1 MDVAGSTEARK
12 DHSKMETTAREL
24 TLQCG
29 VIFIANLRER
39 DGRGREERYRER
51 KIITDF
57 FSFRKT
63 HNYRILKSLHK
74 LRHKLIER
82 FAITPITSKEKS

>member
-39 DGRGREERYRER
+39 DGERQGGNLQE
-51 KIITDF
+51 K
-57 FSFRKT
+57 
-63 HNYRILKSLHK
+63 KSHHRL
-74 LRHKLIER
+74 LLV
-82 FAITPITSKEKS
+82 S

>member
-39 DGRGREERYRER
+39 DGERQGGKVRG
-51 KIITDF
+51 KKSHQSLLF
-57 FSFRKT
+57 V
-63 HNYRILKSLHK
+63 LKNSQLAD
-74 LRHKLIER
+74 I
-82 FAITPITSKEKS
+82 